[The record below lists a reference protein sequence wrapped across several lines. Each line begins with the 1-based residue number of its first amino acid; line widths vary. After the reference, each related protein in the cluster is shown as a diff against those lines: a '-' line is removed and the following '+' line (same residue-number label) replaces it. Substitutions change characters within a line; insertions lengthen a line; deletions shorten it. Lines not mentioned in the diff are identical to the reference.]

1 MKNLLDLSIEE
12 LKELVSPSFRATQI
26 YEWVYKKNAT
36 EFSQML
42 NLPKDMRQDL
52 AEKFYLEPLK
62 CVKFEQSSDGSI
74 KYLFELKDGLKI
86 ESVLLPMKEEI
97 SDEDGK
103 ISRHARYTVCVSS
116 QVGCKMGC
124 AFCLTA
130 KGGLVRNLTAGE
142 IVGQI
147 LWIKRENNIPYERRI
162 NVVYMGMGEPLDNLA
177 NVSKAIK
184 ILALNEGLAISPR
197 RQTVSTSGLG
207 SQIKKLGE
215 MDLGVLLAIS
225 LHAVT
230 NELRSRLMPIN
241 KAYNIE
247 AVMDAVRG
255 FPIDMRKRVM
265 FEYLVIKDLNDSV
278 SDAKKLV
285 KLLHG
290 IKAKVNL
297 IYFNPH
303 EGSEFGRP
311 ELTNMLKFQEYLRDH
326 GVTCTIRQSKGL
338 DISAACGQLKQR
350 NENPKFRANVS
361 DKNAAKAEEK
371 PTNDKTNVSKK

>member
-52 AEKFYLEPLK
+52 AEKFYLDPLK

-311 ELTNMLKFQEYLRDH
+311 ELTNMLKFQEYLRYH

-350 NENPKFRANVS
+350 NENPKFKANVS

>member
-52 AEKFYLEPLK
+52 AEKFYLDPLK

-215 MDLGVLLAIS
+215 MNLGVLLAIS

-285 KLLHG
+285 KLLNG

-311 ELTNMLKFQEYLRDH
+311 ELSSMLKFQEYLRDH
-326 GVTCTIRQSKGL
+326 GATCTIRQSKGL

-350 NENPKFRANVS
+350 NENPKFKANVS
-361 DKNAAKAEEK
+361 DNSATKAQENLA
-371 PTNDKTNVSKK
+371 NDETNVSKK

>member
-1 MKNLLDLSIEE
+1 VINLLDFSIDE
-12 LKELVSPSFRATQI
+12 LKELVSPPFRATQI
-26 YEWVYKKNAT
+26 YEWIYKKNAT
-36 EFSQML
+36 DFSQML

-52 AEKFYLEPLK
+52 AEKFYIDPLK

-74 KYLFELKDGLKI
+74 KYLLELKDGLKI

-97 SDEDGK
+97 SDENGK
-103 ISRHARYTVCVSS
+103 VSRHARYTVCVSS

-162 NVVYMGMGEPLDNLA
+162 NVVYMGMGEPLDNLT

-350 NENPKFRANVS
+350 NENAKFKAIAS
-361 DKNAAKAEEK
+361 DKNSKTQSLEDNSKASV
-371 PTNDKTNVSKK
+371 N